1 MSDEVTMVT
10 PYLSYGKKTLSFM
23 PKTVSPYTMKFSS
36 VRNHISADLFV
47 LPLYIRLITINERP
61 NLTYKHAR
69 LTFKTWSKGVLKT
82 NIASIFEKKEGT

>member
-1 MSDEVTMVT
+1 M
-10 PYLSYGKKTLSFM
+10 
-23 PKTVSPYTMKFSS
+23 PYTMKFSS

-47 LPLYIRLITINERP
+47 VPLYIRLITINEKP
-61 NLTYKHAR
+61 NLTYINAR